1 MQQTQQP
8 RDKGDKALKSESK
21 SNTDLL
27 PVIVYVPESR
37 LRSPAQLFKEMW
49 YDLLASRDLAWQL
62 FRRDL
67 SAQYRQSVL
76 GIFWVFI
83 PPLSTAV
90 GLTLLQNARI
100 INLGETDIPYP
111 LYVMFSMT
119 LWQIFTDAIS
129 KSMGAVQAAKGM
141 LSKIRVPPEAFV
153 IAKLGQLF
161 FTFSIQLILVVCLFI
176 YYRIPVTWSLLL
188 TPVAL
193 IHLVMFG
200 AGIGLLLG
208 PISALYGDV
217 NRAMGY
223 ILRIWLFITPVVYA
237 LPEQGT
243 WATLVKINPVTSLL
257 VTTRELATTG
267 ILSYPIGWL
276 IASAIAIVGFVLG
289 WTFFRLA
296 MPFIVERAA
305 MS

>member
-21 SNTDLL
+21 INTDLL
-27 PVIVYVPESR
+27 PTLVYIPESR

-49 YDLLASRDLAWQL
+49 YDLLSSRDLAYQL

-83 PPLSTAV
+83 PPLTTAI
-90 GLTLLQNARI
+90 GLTLLQNANI
-100 INLGETDIPYP
+100 VNLGKTDIPYP

-119 LWQIFTDAIS
+119 LWQIFTDSIS

-153 IAKLGQLF
+153 LAKLGQLF
-161 FTFSIQLILVVCLFI
+161 FTFSIQLILVICLFI
-176 YYRIPVTWSLLL
+176 YFRVPVTWSVLLA
-188 TPVAL
+188 PVAL

-200 AGIGLLLG
+200 SGIGLLLG
-208 PISALYGDV
+208 PVAALYGDV
-217 NRAMGY
+217 NKAMGF
-223 ILRIWLFITPVVYA
+223 ILRVWLLITPVVYA
-237 LPEQGT
+237 LPEKGL
-243 WATLVKINPVTSLL
+243 WSILVKLNPVTSLL

-267 ILSYPIGWL
+267 TLSYPVGWL
-276 IASAIAIVGFVLG
+276 IASAIAFVGFALG
-289 WTFFRLA
+289 WTFYRLA